1 MSDNEISI
9 EELKSTVEKF
19 VSERDWE
26 KFHSPKNLSMSISI
40 EASELMELFQWLTFN
55 ESKEKM
61 KEGSLRKNAIDE
73 IADVMIYAIS
83 FCNRNNIDISD
94 AIAQKMRKNE
104 KKYPIKNLFV
114 VFNYMARCSL
124 RL

>member
-61 KEGSLRKNAIDE
+61 KEGRLRKNAIDE

-94 AIAQKMRKNE
+94 AIVQKMKKNE
-104 KKYPIKNLFV
+104 KKYPANEFKGRF
-114 VFNYMARCSL
+114 
-124 RL
+124 